1 MTIARPPSNTAL
13 GQPPACE
20 THELAPRSSS
30 VCVLIPVLN
39 EGDRILA
46 QLERMRHITGIP
58 DIIIADGGSTDGSTD
73 QAGLRERG
81 VRTLL
86 IKRAEGR
93 LGTQLRIGFGYG
105 LAQSYDGFVTVDG
118 NGKDGVD
125 AIPRFVQALEQGYD
139 FVQGS
144 RFIPGGE
151 AVNTPW
157 VRWWAIRALHAPL
170 VSLAAGFGFT
180 DTTNGFRA
188 YSSRLLRHPG
198 VQPFRDVFQGYEI
211 LWYLAARAAHVGLRV
226 AELPVTRSYPARG
239 PTPTRIR
246 LPESVAILREL
257 AQLVGGRFNP
267 PESKGT

>member
-1 MTIARPPSNTAL
+1 MIIPRPPSDTAL
-13 GQPPACE
+13 GQLPACE

-39 EGDRILA
+39 EGARILA
-46 QLERMRHITGIP
+46 QLERMRRINGIP
-58 DIIIADGGSTDGSTD
+58 DIIITDGGSTDGSTD
-73 QAGLRERG
+73 LPCLRERG

-86 IKRAEGR
+86 VKRAEGR

-105 LAQSYDGFVTVDG
+105 LAQLYDGFVTVDG
-118 NGKDGVD
+118 NGKDGVG
-125 AIPRFVQALEQGYD
+125 AIPRFVRALEQGYD

-188 YSSRLLRHPG
+188 YSSRLLRHPE

-226 AELPVTRSYPARG
+226 AELPVRRSYPARG
-239 PTPTRIR
+239 PNPTRIR
-246 LPESVAILREL
+246 LPDSVAILREL

-267 PESKGT
+267 PVSKGK